1 MKAILVWLEALFE
14 VLPLDALKLWG
25 TVSYVIGWGLAIGA
39 FGGFT
44 YRPAGRWGLGRERQ
58 AWDGQAFLAIPTTFV
73 LIIVAGYL
81 GSFVVLVPGAQTFE
95 SLKDLVVLSCIILF
109 GYPALIA
116 VPFAY
121 GLSDLVEGVPPRFLL
136 HWLPG
141 YFINPACF
149 WMAYEAIGKD
159 PDFRRV
165 RTWGGYAVFVAAFM
179 LLEPVLW
186 GHICSPEFTPEVSYR
201 TITPALFLTTTL
213 TWLLAPWTTL
223 LTLPLSRRLGL
234 FWAEIEGHV
243 KQRRLGEETWVWIA
257 GSGRVPGRNA
267 AVGRRLP
274 IRMFLLTPF
283 IALILVLVAAT
294 AYVTLRSAEQASV
307 GLAKQLHREMAENVG
322 HRWDEYVIETDRAG
336 SPMLASDSAQVLAEL
351 SIARQG
357 RAYIFS
363 SSLELVGSS
372 EPGTD
377 PVLGALA
384 GELKLRWAE
393 LSAGS
398 DIEFVFEY
406 VTNKPLSRQ
415 QWLAHAHVH
424 RQPAT
429 LRQWTI
435 VTALP
440 ASVYLEGVSRGSQ
453 HAAIIFALSLLS
465 SLVLA
470 ALLAALVSAP
480 LKRLATG
487 AQALAQGDL
496 SQRVAESRWEEA
508 NVLGESF
515 NHMAAQLEAAFS
527 NLVTEVEARKQSEAE
542 LRESEARLKTSEER
556 VQLAV
561 HASRLGIWDWDVV
574 HDKLVWD
581 DAMYALYDV
590 DEDDFRGVFE
600 SWSGCLAE
608 EDLANATADVNAA
621 LRGERDFSSEFR
633 VRWRDGSVR
642 VIRGAAQTIRSADGS
657 PLRMVGINW
666 DITQQLET
674 ERELRQHRDNLEE
687 LVRQR
692 TTDLSAAKEQA
703 DAANR
708 AKSTFLANMS
718 HEIRTPMNSILG
730 FGQLM
735 RDDPTL
741 PTTQRVWV
749 QRILA
754 SGEHLLQL
762 INSVLEM
769 SKIEAGHS
777 VLHPTTFDLAE
788 AIDAATGMLK
798 PRAESKG
805 LTLNVVGVAQLPHSV
820 RGDAAKLRQMLLNLL
835 GNAIKFTDAGHV
847 SLRVSAESVG
857 SELRLRFEVEDSGVG
872 IAPEELGAVFE
883 PFGQTSSGRAVRTGT
898 GLGVPITRDFA
909 RMMGG
914 DLTVAS
920 QPGVGTTFVLTVV
933 LAHAPQRDV
942 APGPLS
948 ERVSLQLG
956 PSDVPPKILVV
967 DDEPDNRVVLEQML
981 RRAGFEVSVAANGLE
996 ALAAFGR
1003 DSPNFVFM
1011 DLKMPIMGG
1020 MEAIAHIRQLP
1031 TGTAIPII
1039 VLSASVM
1046 DQEWASVERHGA
1058 DGFISKPYWGQ
1069 QIWDVLETHLGV
1081 QLTRDTPAPWEQ
1093 LDTAPSPNQILAIGE
1108 HQLSAFRAA
1117 VSDGDVELAHKLLD
1131 ALDDEHTNV
1140 VQALRRCLE
1149 RYDIQGALAFI
1160 DLEQR

>member
-14 VLPLDALKLWG
+14 VLPLEALKLWG

-73 LIIVAGYL
+73 LVIVAGYL

-149 WMAYEAIGKD
+149 WIAYEAIGKD
-159 PDFRRV
+159 PDFRRA
-165 RTWGGYAVFVAAFM
+165 RTWGGYAVFVVAFM

-243 KQRRLGEETWVWIA
+243 KQRRLGDETWIWIA

-294 AYVTLRSAEQASV
+294 AYVTLRSAEQASM

-322 HRWDEYVIETDRAG
+322 HRWDEYLIETD
-336 SPMLASDSAQVLAEL
+336 SNVLAPDGDQMLAEL
-351 SIARQG
+351 PIGRQG
-357 RAYIFS
+357 RAYVFS
-363 SSLELVGSS
+363 STLELVGSS
-372 EPGTD
+372 ASGMD
-377 PVLGALA
+377 PVLDALA
-384 GELKLRWAE
+384 GELEQRWAE

-398 DIEFVFEY
+398 DLEFVFEY
-406 VTNKPLSRQ
+406 VINKPLSRQ
-415 QWLAHAHVH
+415 QWLAHAHLH
-424 RQPAT
+424 RQSAT
-429 LRQWTI
+429 QREWAI

-440 ASVYLEGVSRGSQ
+440 ASIYLEGVSRGSQ
-453 HAAIIFALSLLS
+453 HAAVIFALSLLS
-465 SLVLA
+465 SLLLA
-470 ALLAALVSAP
+470 AVLAALVSAP

-515 NHMAAQLEAAFS
+515 NHMAAQLESGFH
-527 NLVTEVEARKQSEAE
+527 NLVKEVEARKQSEAE
-542 LRESEARLKTSEER
+542 LRQSEARLKTSEER

-590 DEDDFRGVFE
+590 DEDNFGGVFE
-600 SWSGCLAE
+600 SWSRCLAE
-608 EDLANATADVNAA
+608 EDLVSATADVNAA
-621 LRGERDFSSEFR
+621 LRGEREFMSEFR

-692 TTDLSAAKEQA
+692 TTDLRAAKEQA

-735 RDDPTL
+735 RDDPSL
-741 PTTQRVWV
+741 PTTQRLWV

-805 LTLNVVGVAQLPHSV
+805 LDLNVVGVAELPHSIL
-820 RGDAAKLRQMLLNLL
+820 GDAAKLRQMLLNLL

-847 SLRVSAESVG
+847 TLRVSTEPMG
-857 SELRLRFEVEDSGVG
+857 GELKLRFEVEDSGVG

-883 PFGQTSSGRAVRTGT
+883 PFGQASSGRAARTGT

-909 RMMGG
+909 QMMGG
-914 DLTVAS
+914 DLTVTS

-933 LAHAPQRDV
+933 LAHASQKAV
-942 APGPLS
+942 ASGPRS
-948 ERVSLQLG
+948 EHVVLELG
-956 PSDVPPKILVV
+956 PSGAPPKILVV

-981 RRAGFEVSVAANGLE
+981 RRAGFEVSVATNGLE

-1003 DSPNFVFM
+1003 DSPDFVFM

-1031 TGTAIPII
+1031 TGAAIPII

-1069 QIWDVLETHLGV
+1069 QIWDVLQTHLGV
-1081 QLTRDTPAPWEQ
+1081 QLTRDTPAPWAQ
-1093 LDTAPSPNQILAIGE
+1093 LDTAPSPNQILAIGQ

-1117 VSDGDVELAHKLLD
+1117 VSDGDVDLANALIN
-1131 ALDDEHTNV
+1131 ALDGEHGTV
-1140 VQALRRCLE
+1140 VQTLRRYLE

-1160 DLEQR
+1160 DVEPR